1 MLPSIREST
10 ASLSHWASN
19 RRTISRFTISLV
31 LTLFCA
37 PTLFGQALTVR
48 MLREHPDLTPGVFMA
63 YFRDF
68 SFKLGDQLQ
77 DPDLFLATRT
87 GDCDDFASLAET
99 LLREK
104 NFTTKLVAIFMDGQT
119 HVVCYVQE
127 VQGYLD
133 YNLRGRDIP
142 LQPSSGQLEDIADQ
156 VSAYFRTPWR
166 SVAEFESRA
175 GIRRFGRITFR

>member
-1 MLPSIREST
+1 MLPSTREST
-10 ASLSHWASN
+10 AILSDRPAN
-19 RRTISRFTISLV
+19 RQTIRRFTISLL
-31 LTLFCA
+31 LTLFCP
-37 PTLFGQALTVR
+37 PTLLGQGLSMR
-48 MLREHPDLTPGVFMA
+48 MLRESPNLTPEVFMA

-77 DPDLFLATRT
+77 DPDVFLDTRT
-87 GDCDDFASLAET
+87 GDCDDFASLAEV
-99 LLREK
+99 LLRER
-104 NFTTKLVAIFMDGQT
+104 NFTTQLIAVFMDGQT

-166 SVAEFESRA
+166 SVAEFESQA
-175 GIRRFGRITFR
+175 GIRRFGRIAFR